1 MRFLT
6 ITIVLFCVLQS
17 HSQTDFNAFKERYI
31 DYRKSSLQ
39 DSALLVARKMNKSAL
54 AEQGDTS
61 YWYAL
66 SMRYLGN
73 PYYSKGNIDSA
84 LYFWEI
90 SAELFKKNHPEHPD
104 YASSLNN
111 LGSLYSGIYDYKKAE
126 EYFLE
131 AMKIY
136 KKALG

>member
-6 ITIVLFCVLQS
+6 ITIVLFSVLQS
-17 HSQTDFNAFKERYI
+17 HSQTDFNAFKEQYI

-73 PYYSKGNIDSA
+73 PHDAKGNTDSA

-90 SAELFKKNHPEHPD
+90 SAELFKKN
-104 YASSLNN
+104 YLNCWTN
-111 LGSLYSGIYDYKKAE
+111 CIR
-126 EYFLE
+126 
-131 AMKIY
+131 
-136 KKALG
+136 